1 MFQLFDF
8 FIHYYPNFLLLLVL
22 TKTFS
27 SKRKRKFL
35 IFGVFL
41 FLLSIVDYGKLY
53 TFNTYK
59 TQSAYIFIQFFLI
72 ITYLCI
78 AWIYTELTLSGWSL
92 YHISLIIMWWFFYE
106 SERTFLGPI
115 IMEYTNLGI
124 TILLVLNDLL
134 MTLFSFLLIRLHFNF
149 SMNISPFI
157 LMILGALSLFIE
169 FFVYQELNIS
179 GIEQCYVVLYITLI
193 MLFTY
198 WCIATIIRQMET
210 LLVQARQELLQE
222 AEVQNARTLYK
233 NIRIIRHETRNHFTL
248 LSALLQQKKYNEL
261 QTYFDEY
268 LSETTYLL
276 SSVSSGNDVVD
287 AILNQELWKIRKQ
300 QIPVDMKA
308 ELPSSL
314 QIHMSDLG
322 AVLFNSID
330 NALDA
335 SLRTQSPFIFVELCK
350 RKNYLMITVKNKVD
364 DDIMQSNP
372 KLHTTKSS
380 SDLHGNGISIIKNIA
395 SKYEG
400 DVTFSQNNN
409 FFQISV
415 MLKDISISK

>member
-27 SKRKRKFL
+27 SKHKHRFF

-41 FLLSIVDYGKLY
+41 FLLSLVDYGKLY
-53 TFNTYK
+53 TFNTCN
-59 TQSAYIFIQFFLI
+59 TESTYIFIQFFLI

-78 AWIYTELTLSGWSL
+78 AWIYTELALSGWSL

-115 IMEYTNLGI
+115 IMEYTNLEI

-134 MTLFSFLLIRLHFNF
+134 MTLFSFLLIHLHFNF
-149 SMNISPFI
+149 SINISPFI
-157 LMILGALSLFIE
+157 LMILGVLSLFIE

-193 MLFTY
+193 MMFTY

-222 AEVQNARTLYK
+222 AEVQNARNLYK
-233 NIRIIRHETRNHFTL
+233 NLRIIRHETRNHFTL
-248 LSALLQQKKYNEL
+248 LSALLQQKKYDEL

-268 LSETTYLL
+268 LSETTDLL

-314 QIHMSDLG
+314 QMHMSDLG
-322 AVLFNSID
+322 AVLFNSVRVRE
-330 NALDA
+330 NQP
-335 SLRTQSPFIFVELCK
+335 LRV
-350 RKNYLMITVKNKVD
+350 R
-364 DDIMQSNP
+364 
-372 KLHTTKSS
+372 
-380 SDLHGNGISIIKNIA
+380 
-395 SKYEG
+395 
-400 DVTFSQNNN
+400 
-409 FFQISV
+409 
-415 MLKDISISK
+415 